1 MCHFGHSSPK
11 RTILWSTGSIIGA
24 LKAFETMVRKDF
36 TFDPKKKTAET
47 YINGRGE
54 KAYKGSKCL
63 KGTQPPGWKTQSTFF
78 YVRYGN
84 LTCSFDCT

>member
-1 MCHFGHSSPK
+1 M
-11 RTILWSTGSIIGA
+11 
-24 LKAFETMVRKDF
+24 KAFETMVRKDF

-63 KGTQPPGWKTQSTFF
+63 KGTQPPGWKIQATFF
-78 YVRYGN
+78 MLDMVIWLVLLIVLDDILSSGGFEKK
-84 LTCSFDCT
+84 L